1 MPIDKKFL
9 NLFIKVTER
18 AAIGAFK
25 FIGKK
30 DKIAADK
37 GAVDPMRREL
47 NKINMDGTVVIGE
60 GEMDE
65 APMLYIG
72 EKLGTLNGPKFDIAV
87 DPLEGTKFT
96 ANGQP
101 NAFSVL
107 AISEHACLLSAPDTY
122 MEKIVIGANLPKNL
136 MDIDY
141 GVKKNIKLLAEAKN
155 KNISEINACVLKRPR
170 HDKIVE
176 ELEEMNVNIN
186 YITDGDI
193 AGALSVI
200 GDKPKNDIYYSTGG
214 GPEGVIVAAALSCYG
229 GQIQGRLVLNED
241 EKIRAKKL
249 GIKDFNKKYN
259 IDDMVKGDVIFCAT
273 GVTSGDLAVG
283 VKDLGNEFE
292 VNTFALH
299 KSQNI
304 IKTISNIYNKW
315 IHFL

>member
-1 MPIDKKFL
+1 MTIDKKFL
-9 NLFIKVTER
+9 NLFIKVTEK
-18 AAIGAFK
+18 AAIGASK
-25 FIGKK
+25 FIGKN

-47 NKINMDGTVVIGE
+47 NKINMEGTVVIGE

-72 EKLGTLNGPKFDIAV
+72 EKLGTLRGPKFDIAV

-96 ANGQP
+96 AKGEP

-107 AISEHACLLSAPDTY
+107 VISEKGSLLSAPDTY
-122 MEKIVIGANLPKNL
+122 MEKIVIGSNLPKNL
-136 MDIDY
+136 MDLDY
-141 GVKKNIKLLAEAKN
+141 DVQKNIKLLADAKN
-155 KNISEINACVLKRPR
+155 KKVSDINACVLKRPR
-170 HDKIVE
+170 HDQIIK
-176 ELEEMNVNIN
+176 ELTKMNVNIN

-200 GDKPKNDIYYSTGG
+200 GEKPKNDIYYSTGG

-249 GIKDFNKKYN
+249 GILDFNKKYN
-259 IDDMVKGDVIFCAT
+259 IGDMVKGDIIFCAS
-273 GVTSGDLAVG
+273 GVTSGDLASG
-283 VKDLGNEFE
+283 VKDLGNEYE
-292 VNTFALH
+292 VNTFVLH
-299 KSQNI
+299 KSQNV
-304 IKTISNIYNKW
+304 IKSVTNVYNK
-315 IHFL
+315 

>member
-1 MPIDKKFL
+1 MAIDKKFL
-9 NLFIKVTER
+9 NLFIKVTEK
-18 AAIGAFK
+18 AAIGASK

-47 NKINMDGTVVIGE
+47 NKINMVGTVVIGE

-65 APMLYIG
+65 APMLYTG

-96 ANGQP
+96 ANAQP

-107 AISEHACLLSAPDTY
+107 AISEKGGLLSAPDTY
-122 MEKIVIGANLPKNL
+122 MEKIVIGSNLPKNL

-141 GVKKNIKLLAEAKN
+141 GVEKNIKLLANAKN
-155 KNISEINACVLKRPR
+155 KKISELNACVLKRPR
-170 HDKIVE
+170 HDNIVK
-176 ELEEMNVNIN
+176 ELTKLNVNIN

-200 GDKPKNDIYYSTGG
+200 GEKPKNDIYYSTGG
-214 GPEGVIVAAALSCYG
+214 GPEGVIVAAALSCFG
-229 GQIQGRLVLNED
+229 GQIQGRLVLNDD

-249 GIKDFNKKYN
+249 GITNFNKKYN
-259 IDDMVKGDVIFCAT
+259 IDDMVKGDVMFCAT
-273 GVTSGDLAVG
+273 GVTSGDLARG
-283 VKDLGNEFE
+283 VKDLGNEYE

-299 KSQNI
+299 KSQNT
-304 IKTISNIYNKW
+304 IKTITNIYNK
-315 IHFL
+315 

>member
-1 MPIDKKFL
+1 MSIDSKFL
-9 NLFIKVTER
+9 NLFTKVTEK
-18 AAIGAFK
+18 AAIGASK

-30 DKIAADK
+30 DKIGADK

-47 NKINMDGTVVIGE
+47 NKINMEGTVVIGE

-96 ANGQP
+96 ANGEP

-107 AISEHACLLSAPDTY
+107 AISESGGLLSAPDSY
-122 MEKIVIGANLPKNL
+122 MEKIVIGSDLPENL
-136 MDIDY
+136 MDLDN
-141 GVKKNIKLLAEAKN
+141 GVKKNLKLLAEAKN
-155 KNISEINACVLKRPR
+155 IKISELKACVLKRPR
-170 HDKIVE
+170 HNHIVK
-176 ELEEMNVNIN
+176 ELEELNVKIN

-200 GDKPKNDIYYSTGG
+200 GDNPRNDIYYSTGG
-214 GPEGVIVAAALSCYG
+214 APEGVVVAAALACYG
-229 GQIQGRLVLNED
+229 GQIQGRLTLDD
-241 EKIRAKKL
+241 EEKVRAKKL
-249 GIKDFNKKYN
+249 GITDFNKKYN

-273 GVTSGDLAVG
+273 GVTSGDIAEG

-292 VNTFALH
+292 VNTFVLH

-304 IKTISNIYNKW
+304 IKSVKNIYNK
-315 IHFL
+315 

>member
-1 MPIDKKFL
+1 MSIDKKFL
-9 NLFIKVTER
+9 DLFIKVTEK
-18 AAIGAFK
+18 AAIGASK

-37 GAVDPMRREL
+37 GAVDPMRKEL
-47 NKINMDGTVVIGE
+47 NKINMSGTVVIGE

-96 ANGQP
+96 ANGQS

-107 AISEHACLLSAPDTY
+107 AISEKGGLLSAPDTY
-122 MEKIVIGANLPKNL
+122 MEKIVIGSNLPNNL
-136 MDIDY
+136 MDLDND
-141 GVKKNIKLLAEAKN
+141 VEKNIKLLADAKQ
-155 KNISEINACVLKRPR
+155 KKISEINACVLKRPR
-170 HDKIVE
+170 HDKIIQT
-176 ELEEMNVNIN
+176 LTKMNVKIN

-200 GDKPKNDIYYSTGG
+200 GNKPKNDIYYSTGG

-229 GQIQGRLVLNED
+229 GQIQGRLVLND
-241 EKIRAKKL
+241 EEKLRAKKL
-249 GIKDFNKKYN
+249 GITDFSRKYN
-259 IDDMVKGDVIFCAT
+259 INDMVKGDVIFCAT
-273 GVTSGDLAVG
+273 GVTSGDLAKG

-304 IKTISNIYNKW
+304 IKSVTNIYNK
-315 IHFL
+315 

>member
-1 MPIDKKFL
+1 MPIEKKFL
-9 NLFIKVTER
+9 SLFTKATEK
-18 AAIGAFK
+18 AAIGASK
-25 FIGKK
+25 FIGKN

-47 NKINMDGTVVIGE
+47 NKINMRGTVVIGE

-72 EKLGTLNGPKFDIAV
+72 ERLGTLNGPELDIAV

-107 AISEHACLLSAPDTY
+107 AVSEKGCLLSAPDTY

-136 MDIDY
+136 MDLDNDIE
-141 GVKKNIKLLAEAKN
+141 KNIELLAKAKD
-155 KNISEINACVLKRPR
+155 KKISDIQACVLKRPR
-170 HDKIVE
+170 HDHIVKIFDKLRVK
-176 ELEEMNVNIN
+176 IN
-186 YITDGDI
+186 FITDGDI

-229 GQIQGRLVLNED
+229 GQIQGRLVLDEE

-249 GIKDFNKKYN
+249 GITDFNKKYN
-259 IDDMVKGDVIFCAT
+259 IDDMVKGDVIFCAS
-273 GVTSGDLAVG
+273 GVTSGDLAKG
-283 VKDLGNEFE
+283 VKDLGNEYE
-292 VNTFALH
+292 VNSFVLH
-299 KSQNI
+299 KSQNT
-304 IKTISNIYNKW
+304 IKNIKSIYNK
-315 IHFL
+315 

>member
-107 AISEHACLLSAPDTY
+107 AISEHSCLLSAPDTY

-304 IKTISNIYNKW
+304 IKTISNIYNK
-315 IHFL
+315 

>member
-1 MPIDKKFL
+1 MAIDKKFL
-9 NLFIKVTER
+9 NLFAKATEK
-18 AAIGAFK
+18 AAIGASK

-47 NKINMDGTVVIGE
+47 NKINMQGTVVIGE

-72 EKLGTLNGPKFDIAV
+72 ERLGTLNGPEFDIAV

-96 ANGQP
+96 ANGEP

-107 AISEHACLLSAPDTY
+107 AISEKNCLLSAPDTY
-122 MEKIVIGANLPKNL
+122 MEKIVIGNNLPKNL
-136 MDIDY
+136 MDIDN
-141 GVKKNIKLLAEAKN
+141 GVEKNIKTLAEAKN
-155 KNISEINACVLKRPR
+155 KKISEIQACVLKRAR
-170 HDKIVE
+170 HDHIVKVLNDLKVKI
-176 ELEEMNVNIN
+176 NF
-186 YITDGDI
+186 ITDGDI

-214 GPEGVIVAAALSCYG
+214 GPEGVIAAAALSCYG
-229 GQIQGRLVLNED
+229 GQIQGRLVLDEE

-249 GIKDFNKKYN
+249 GITDFNKKYN

-273 GVTSGDLAVG
+273 GVTSGDIAAG

-292 VNTFALH
+292 VNSFVLH
-299 KSQNI
+299 KSQNT
-304 IKTISNIYNKW
+304 IKSIKNIYNK
-315 IHFL
+315 